1 MEGPTTAALRAAAC
15 AGDEAA
21 VAQLLAA
28 HAADREQLRTAADG
42 EGRTLFYAAVMHGQ
56 VGTARQLHAAGCAD
70 PGRGNDTGVSPL
82 SAAAWKGHL
91 AAVEYLCAEH
101 GADLDSRDVYGSAPV
116 HAAAHGGH
124 LEIIA
129 ALVARGADVNATTS
143 DGLTPF
149 FMACDRGCEGVV
161 RYLASLPAVDIS
173 RPTHRGWTPL
183 ITAACRGHA
192 GITACLLE
200 ELGADAS
207 ATTLDGESALFGAA
221 MYGHAEV
228 GAALAA
234 AAPET
239 SIRPSLQGS
248 TPLYVAASRGHLGF
262 VRMLTSFWG
271 GSGLPNAAVR
281 VDAAGLE
288 RRIRGDGGDNAISA
302 AEQFAAAPVI
312 PDATEAEPAHEHEQP
327 EPEPEPQI
335 DASDVPSFV
344 VAGRHEQ
351 RHWAHL
357 SGPREGGA
365 ETGMLIADLLEE
377 TIAKA
382 WLVEWAGMGLPT
394 GPGAED
400 DGLSMATSKRQQFG
414 GNRRGLCLEWCSVQE
429 MRQARAC
436 HAEEGAPSRSA
447 RLVEPPMSWAEV
459 LKFVVAAPRQHAPS
473 SARLRCVRQL
483 LAWGK
488 VSLSRLGSDSPAAK
502 LCTDLLQVIGQ
513 ASARSLH
520 HWRRARARRRSAAGK
535 GFI

>member
-1 MEGPTTAALRAAAC
+1 MEAAAAALRAAAC

-28 HAADREQLRTAADG
+28 HAADREQLRAAADG

-56 VGTARQLHAAGCAD
+56 CGTARQLHAAGCAD

-101 GADLDSRDVYGSAPV
+101 CADLDSRDVYGSSPV

-129 ALVARGADVNATTS
+129 ALVARGADANATTS

-200 ELGADAS
+200 ELGADAA

-221 MYGHAEV
+221 VHGHAEV

-271 GSGLPNAAVR
+271 GSGIPNAAVR

-288 RRIRGDGGDNAISA
+288 RRIRGNGGDNAISA

-312 PDATEAEPAHEHEQP
+312 PDATEAETAHEHEQP
-327 EPEPEPQI
+327 EPEPEPQT

-357 SGPREGGA
+357 SGAPRDGGA

-377 TIAKA
+377 TVAKA
-382 WLVEWAGMGLPT
+382 WIVEWAGMGLPT
-394 GPGAED
+394 GKVED
-400 DGLSMATSKRQQFG
+400 GGPSMATSKRQQFG
-414 GNRRGLCLEWCSVQE
+414 ENRRGRCLEWCSVQE

-436 HAEEGAPSRSA
+436 RAEEGAPSRLA
-447 RLVEPPMSWAEV
+447 RLGGPPMSWVAV
-459 LKFVVAAPRQHAPS
+459 HKFVVAAPWQHAPS

-488 VSLSRLGSDSPAAK
+488 VSLSLGSDSPAAK

-520 HWRRARARRRSAAGK
+520 HWRRAM
-535 GFI
+535 